1 MLKYTFPNFARLPK
15 TKEDVHG
22 LALCG
27 IITTPIIGAFFAY
40 FFPAIFDDEWELFVA
55 SFCFFIFLW
64 ARTHPLWDGPPE
76 VKFKDHVYDVDLRAV
91 RRDFK
96 VWRRDRTIRWFLIVA
111 AVAVA
116 LWCAKVIWEDKT
128 GVAIYIMGTF
138 AVIYLGMALSG
149 FRTQLKF
156 TFTFQCPSFT
166 CNKLIYMNEPW
177 VCSFCSTTNS
187 PTGMGHNNNF
197 FSPCHHCHNAPHAHQ
212 CPWCGFV
219 FALVFHEGAKIFKF
233 SKRPDVKLD
242 PRFPQYPVEPVAEPA
257 PVPVPPFLPDGI
269 PFKKRFQHTLIIAGS
284 GWGKTQLMQALL
296 YHDLQKHA
304 SVAIVDSQGPFLEQV
319 LRQRDKGDLI
329 YIDFT
334 DPEDA
339 PCLSMFDVKLS
350 DEPKERERVLLGT
363 LELYKYVFS
372 ALIGSVLT
380 PRQTTLLSYL
390 SELMISIDG
399 ANLRT
404 MKDVMFDP
412 TPFTKDIRHLR
423 RDASDFFAMEFQ
435 TKEWGEVKKQLLD
448 RLNAIL
454 GNTVLMRIFTQP
466 KSKIDLYKAINTGKT
481 IVVNTSVNHL
491 QSEGTSILGR
501 FFIAMLFQAALR
513 RTGEP
518 GKNKPTFLYLD
529 EAWQYLDD
537 KLPELY
543 NMARKY
549 DLGLV
554 LASQQITHFS
564 AKSPT
569 LRNAAFS
576 SAILFGGRVSNKED
590 KELIAEC
597 GMGKESSTSSLQ
609 QQQDAGKP
617 ISSLLPYRGTGRKA
631 SNHSLLRA

>member
-1 MLKYTFPNFARLPK
+1 MGTALPPDTLK
-15 TKEDVHG
+15 V
-22 LALCG
+22 
-27 IITTPIIGAFFAY
+27 FFA
-40 FFPAIFDDEWELFVA
+40 
-55 SFCFFIFLW
+55 FLCVFTIAW
-64 ARTHPLWDGPPE
+64 ARTHPQYYGPPKEE
-76 VKFKDHVYDVDLRAV
+76 VKVKDPNYDVDLSAV
-91 RRDFK
+91 RENFRI
-96 VWRRDRTIRWFLIVA
+96 WRRGRILTWIFN
-111 AVAVA
+111 A
-116 LWCAKVIWEDKT
+116 LFISVGMWATYSAWWQFKYHYHEPWLLL
-128 GVAIYIMGTF
+128 YIDGGLAMLFFGLAYIQTRKLKNETF
-138 AVIYLGMALSG
+138 M
-149 FRTQLKF
+149 
-156 TFTFQCPSFT
+156 FQCPSHT
-166 CNKLIYMNEPW
+166 CNKWIYMNHPW
-177 VCSFCSTTNS
+177 ICPFCSQTNDGEKQS
-187 PTGMGHNNNF
+187 F
-197 FSPCHHCHNAPHAHQ
+197 FDTCKYCPQAPHAHQ

-219 FALVFHEGAKIFKF
+219 FALLFGENAKIFKF
-233 SKRPDVKLD
+233 SKRPDVNLTA
-242 PRFPQYPVEPVAEPA
+242 RFPQYPAPEPVAPEPEK
-257 PVPVPPFLPDGI
+257 PFLPDGI

-296 YHDLQKHA
+296 YHDLQAHP
-304 SVAIVDSQGPFLEQV
+304 SVAVVDSQGPFLEQV

-350 DEPKERERVLLGT
+350 DDPKERERVLLGT

-412 TPFTKDIRHLR
+412 TPFTKEIRKLR
-423 RDASDFFAMEFQ
+423 RDAMEFFERDFR
-435 TKEWGEVKKQLLD
+435 TKEWIEVQRQLLD

-518 GKNKPTFLYLD
+518 GKNKPAFLYLD
-529 EAWQYLDD
+529 EACNILMTSSPNSTTSRGSMIWDLSW
-537 KLPELY
+537 LPS
-543 NMARKY
+543 R
-549 DLGLV
+549 
-554 LASQQITHFS
+554 
-564 AKSPT
+564 SPT
-569 LRNAAFS
+569 SPRSLPRSAMPRSPLPFS
-576 SAILFGGRVSNKED
+576 SAGGYPTKKIRNSSPSVVWAKNPPHHSFGKNWTEPANLRPQSFT
-590 KELIAEC
+590 AASR
-597 GMGKESSTSSLQ
+597 GKE
-609 QQQDAGKP
+609 AG
-617 ISSLLPYRGTGRKA
+617 A
-631 SNHSLLRA
+631 